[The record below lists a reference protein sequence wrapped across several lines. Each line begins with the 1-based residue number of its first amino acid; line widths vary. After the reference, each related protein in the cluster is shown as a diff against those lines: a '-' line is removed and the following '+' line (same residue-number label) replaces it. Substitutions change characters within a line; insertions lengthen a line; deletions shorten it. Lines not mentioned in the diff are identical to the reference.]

1 MSRAT
6 ITTRPLEVTETG
18 HYTELL
24 YDDGQTDAI
33 LCCAA
38 HGGYVEPWTTELA
51 LELATRLPEASCWS
65 CLGYDAEK
73 SPFDL
78 WHPPSS
84 SFNPDAYPLLGR
96 IAERGF
102 QTVLSIHGLADDA
115 VIVGGRAEH
124 ETKRQLAEALSKAVS
139 VSVETASGG
148 PYGGVSA
155 DNFVNWLAADG
166 QGIQLELGPTPRGE
180 QADDIRSALE
190 AWLAGHSG

>member
-1 MSRAT
+1 VSRAT

-24 YDDGQTDAI
+24 YDDGQTDSV

-51 LELATRLPEASCWS
+51 LELATRVPAASCWS
-65 CLGYDAEK
+65 CLGYDAEQ

-84 SFNPDAYPLLGR
+84 SFDPDTYPLLER
-96 IAERGF
+96 IADRGF
-102 QTVLSIHGLADDA
+102 RTVLSVHGLADDA
-115 VIVGGRAEH
+115 VIVGGRVPD
-124 ETKRQLAEALSKAVS
+124 ETKQRLAADLREVVS
-139 VSVETASGG
+139 VPVNTASDG

-166 QGIQLELGPTPRGE
+166 QGIQLELGPTPRDE
-180 QADDIRSALE
+180 EADAVRTVCRGWLE
-190 AWLAGHSG
+190 D